1 MDPAANAA
9 AATASGSAMKKQP
22 KVRKPAKDLMP
33 DEQRK
38 VSEKRAG
45 WRVAVRNRQNVARL
59 EEER

>member
-1 MDPAANAA
+1 
-9 AATASGSAMKKQP
+9 MKKQP

-33 DEQRK
+33 DERRK

-45 WRVAVRNRQNVARL
+45 WRVAVWNCQNVARL